1 MNTIPFANKIK
12 RKKKPHKLSA
22 SSDESMS
29 FNQDNNLILTQNSN
43 DEPEKVFR
51 TATGHRKSVF
61 NQRFFYN
68 ECPGGKQC
76 KNYKTISDLEL
87 QVQKLTRTIEELTKI
102 NEYFKFALARKD
114 KMYQLMLNEM
124 NNKTQGNNLKISY
137 KENRK
142 ETYSSKNERAL
153 EQQNQKVLDTIN
165 EGKPPHLDR
174 QRKRTATI
182 SFSKKVRLSE
192 TDLNHKRQS
201 NQLPK
206 FNFENEQSR
215 KYFLQSNIYNT
226 DTNNTSYDF
235 NTNNEN
241 FQSTSLFQTKNP
253 YRIIKNNPYDK
264 LAEITKR
271 GQKNKLQNSSGV
283 SFLALSDE
291 RLYEIASNPSLKNLY
306 QLTLSDE
313 VFINEFQ
320 NSSRETLINY
330 CDIIG
335 TITKD
340 YQATIK
346 LIRRIKLFMAASV
359 ELVSSVLLED
369 STTVLINNTCKI
381 LDCERVSL
389 FIHDRYSDMLVV
401 HSAEGLRK
409 NQIKVPKDKGIVG
422 AVFMTGERL
431 KIDDAYQDTRFNKE
445 VDKMTNYRTRN
456 IICYP
461 LIDKDGDI
469 FGAIQAI
476 NKRKSCFDNNDEEIL
491 SIFSL
496 QASAILKNM
505 MNMDAN
511 TLQISRLK
519 MIIGYSAQIAGIS
532 SLETFADLTEKIV
545 MELFSSSSALLLFYI
560 DNRLYNAKTKQFIK
574 HKNLGIVDYVCTKK
588 KIHGCSNV
596 KTCQFY
602 NNLVDI
608 PAHES
613 LVTYPMIEKNKEK
626 VIGVVQ
632 TLYNFKLSDITE
644 KPKDNEMM
652 IFAMIELCFIEWV
665 NRNKEEINRVKCE

>member
-1 MNTIPFANKIK
+1 MNTIPLANKNK
-12 RKKKPHKLSA
+12 RKNKAHKLSA

-29 FNQDNNLILTQNSN
+29 FHQDNQLILTQNSN
-43 DEPEKVFR
+43 DEPEKVFK
-51 TATGHRKSVF
+51 TATGQRKSVF

-76 KNYKTISDLEL
+76 KNYKTISELEL

-124 NNKTQGNNLKISY
+124 NNKTQCNNLKLSM

-142 ETYSSKNERAL
+142 ENFSSKNVR
-153 EQQNQKVLDTIN
+153 TIDQSKIKIVDNN
-165 EGKPPHLDR
+165 EGKPPLPDR

-192 TDLNHKRQS
+192 TDLNRKRQS
-201 NQLPK
+201 NNLPK
-206 FNFENEQSR
+206 FNFENEHSR
-215 KYFLQSNIYNT
+215 KYFLQSNLYNT
-226 DTNNTSYDF
+226 ESNNTSYDY
-235 NTNNEN
+235 NTNNEYLP
-241 FQSTSLFQTKNP
+241 STSLFQPKTN

-389 FIHDRYSDMLVV
+389 FIHDRFSDMLVV

-409 NQIKVPKDKGIVG
+409 NQIKIPKDKGIVG

-519 MIIGYSAQIAGIS
+519 MIIIYSTQIAGTS
-532 SLETFADLTEKIV
+532 SLEIFSDLTEKII
-545 MELFSSSSALLLFYI
+545 MELFSSSSAMVLFYI
-560 DNRLYNAKTKQFIK
+560 NNRLYNAKTKQFIK
-574 HKNLGIVDYVCTKK
+574 QKNLGIVDYVCTKK

-602 NNLVDI
+602 NNLVDL

-613 LVTYPMIEKNKEK
+613 LVTYPIIEKNKEK
-626 VIGVVQ
+626 VIGVLQ

-652 IFAMIELCFIEWV
+652 IFAMIEHCFIDWV
-665 NRNKEEINRVKCE
+665 NRNIQEINRVECE